1 MLSLLKQL
9 LLGFSTISH
18 RQWST
23 IWTTICWRTRRNLW
37 FQGIEG
43 WLHWSIVYP
52 SFSFAYVYEKE
63 TKMVLKEMQQHHD
76 SLWYQMLNLTSR
88 FFLFSFVF
96 VLLICLFC
104 EGIIFVLILF
114 SSLFYVLMDYQQI
127 VFGRIYLMIVKL
139 SLSVDK
145 IKKNSTFIGYWF

>member
-1 MLSLLKQL
+1 
-9 LLGFSTISH
+9 
-18 RQWST
+18 
-23 IWTTICWRTRRNLW
+23 
-37 FQGIEG
+37 
-43 WLHWSIVYP
+43 
-52 SFSFAYVYEKE
+52 
-63 TKMVLKEMQQHHD
+63 MVLKEMQQRHD

-139 SLSVDK
+139 
-145 IKKNSTFIGYWF
+145 Y